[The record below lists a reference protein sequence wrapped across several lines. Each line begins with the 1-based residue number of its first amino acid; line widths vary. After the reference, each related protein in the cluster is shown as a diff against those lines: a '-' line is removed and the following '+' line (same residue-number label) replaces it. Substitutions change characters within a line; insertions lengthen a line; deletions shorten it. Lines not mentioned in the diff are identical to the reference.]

1 MLDVL
6 HFFFEQ
12 DFGHP
17 SAESSARNSTMRETL
32 YSTMYETDYKY
43 KIEQQGQSKPKS
55 IDDYEDSDEEDEY
68 GDINVFSPSTRPY
81 TPPTEVTTDPHK
93 PFGDILDSPLG

>member
-6 HFFFEQ
+6 HFYFEE

-17 SAESSARNSTMRETL
+17 SAESAARNSLMRETL
-32 YSTMYETDYKY
+32 YTSLYEMEYKY
-43 KIEQQGQSKPKS
+43 KIESPGESKPKTYE
-55 IDDYEDSDEEDEY
+55 DYEDADDAEDY
-68 GDINVFSPSTRPY
+68 SDINVFSPSTRPY
-81 TPPTEVTTDPHK
+81 VAPTEMKNDEKK